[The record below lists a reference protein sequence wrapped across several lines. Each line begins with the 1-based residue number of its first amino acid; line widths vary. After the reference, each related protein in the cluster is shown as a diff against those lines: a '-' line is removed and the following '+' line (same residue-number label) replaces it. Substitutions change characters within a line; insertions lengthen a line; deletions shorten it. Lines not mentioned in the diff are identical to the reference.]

1 MSHDQQDRALAV
13 TKGDLP
19 AQKGSAPSSVTDSV
33 AELKSPLHPHPI
45 DKSPDLPAAQA
56 EVAPVG
62 MATGQNQAV
71 NVTVNNTLS
80 TPPIQFVAGKTSHG
94 LFARLLWFVF
104 IGWWLSAIVIAIGYL
119 FTATLVLLP
128 VGIWLLH
135 RVPQAQTL
143 KDRTREF
150 RQEFK
155 DGVWV
160 VTEGTRQQFPL
171 WQRAIYT
178 LFVGL
183 WAGLLWLGLAWVVSL
198 PLVTLPLSVWMI
210 DRTPAVI
217 TLQKH

>member
-1 MSHDQQDRALAV
+1 MAQHERDRRVARTDEAAARDTALREDAADRLAERDDHLPSDIPDP
-13 TKGDLP
+13 GIGLP
-19 AQKGSAPSSVTDSV
+19 APHVQAAP
-33 AELKSPLHPHPI
+33 A
-45 DKSPDLPAAQA
+45 
-56 EVAPVG
+56 G
-62 MATGQNQAV
+62 MATGQSQAV
-71 NVTVNNTLS
+71 NVTVNNAVTA
-80 TPPIQFVAGKTSHG
+80 PPIQFIAGKTGHG

-104 IGWWLSAIVIAIGYL
+104 IGWWLSGLVIFAGYL
-119 FTATLVLLP
+119 FCATLVLMP
-128 VGIWLLH
+128 VGLWFLH

-160 VTEGTRQQFPL
+160 VTEGTRQQLPI

-183 WAGLLWLGLAWVVSL
+183 WVGLVWLGLAWAVSL
-198 PLVTLPLSVWMI
+198 FIVTLPLSVWMI